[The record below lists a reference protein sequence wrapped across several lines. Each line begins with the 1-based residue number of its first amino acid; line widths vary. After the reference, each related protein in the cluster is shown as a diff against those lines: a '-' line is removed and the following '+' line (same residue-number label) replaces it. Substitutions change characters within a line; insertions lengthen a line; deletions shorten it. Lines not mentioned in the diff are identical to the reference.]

1 MPAEPARRFV
11 VGSGGRRQAT
21 ILLPECQMS
30 RHLLVKSATPLVAL
44 VHHSPQSQVSP
55 MIRTAFCLFALGGL
69 CPVLAAPAS
78 NTLSHSVGTEL
89 VLPLGSLPERVCWYQ
104 DQKYSLGARIQ
115 QGDLWLECAPQ
126 NVQESNGPLV
136 WREPAVLQ
144 PLDED
149 ASNKVT
155 IRVGQ

>member
-1 MPAEPARRFV
+1 
-11 VGSGGRRQAT
+11 
-21 ILLPECQMS
+21 
-30 RHLLVKSATPLVAL
+30 
-44 VHHSPQSQVSP
+44 
-55 MIRTAFCLFALGGL
+55 MIRCAGCLLALGWL
-69 CPVLAAPAS
+69 FPALAAPAS

-104 DQKYSLGARIQ
+104 DQKYSQGARIQ
-115 QGDLWLECAPQ
+115 QGELWLECAPQ
-126 NVQESNGPLV
+126 NVQESNGPLA

-144 PLDED
+144 PLEED